1 MTSSALKRPLF
12 TMLALSLAISSAFAA
27 APVPEPTSAPVAI
40 EQPAD
45 RWDLSE
51 LYKSQ
56 ADFDADATKLSA
68 QLKQLASYKGQL
80 GASSARLK
88 SALDLYA
95 DARKRINTLG
105 VYASQYYDQ
114 DTGDNTGNQLNQR
127 AALMNNEFGQAAA
140 FIQPEILTIGAKR
153 IQAMLAQDKGLQ
165 LYRFQLDNIL
175 RNAPHTLD
183 AAGEQL
189 ISQFGL
195 ATGSASAIYQTLSS
209 SEMPWSTIKLSDGTE
224 ATIDLTDYE
233 QYREVGNRADRKLV
247 LDTYW
252 GKWKQFEHTF
262 GETLYGKLKT
272 DAAYAKV
279 RHYPDSQT
287 AALDADHLPPAV
299 YQTLIAQTNANLPT
313 LHRYFRLRARML
325 GIKDMAYY
333 DLYPPLVN
341 STRTFT
347 LAESKQMMLAAVAPL
362 GADYVKTLSA
372 AVNARWMDVYPSPRK
387 LPAALTLGDAYDV
400 HPYVLLNYTGNYAS
414 VTTMTHEWG
423 HAMHSVLSN
432 KAQPAMYAPYS
443 IFIAEIASTTNEA
456 LLLEHQLTVARDDDE
471 RLLYLGEALDELRGV
486 FFRQAMFAEFEAA
499 IHAKVDQGVALTG
512 AQISAIYL
520 DLLKRY
526 HGVAQG
532 VMTIDPLYSVEW
544 AYLPH
549 FYENFYVFKYATSIA
564 AAQEFAQRILAN
576 TPGAREA
583 YLKMLSSGSSADPY
597 ALVKAAG
604 VDLATPQPYQ
614 ALAARMNSIMDQIEA
629 IESRRGKYAG
639 LSANQTGTP
648 WRKLC
653 SVVLAPPKY
662 LAIVTRRASKKTPVF
677 AAELRRAVVTD
688 RMANVGDTPVRRHQ

>member
-1 MTSSALKRPLF
+1 MTTTALKRPLLALLAIS
-12 TMLALSLAISSAFAA
+12 LALSCTFPASA
-27 APVPEPTSAPVAI
+27 APSEATAQVQAGHSA
-40 EQPAD
+40 E
-45 RWDLSE
+45 RWDLSD
-51 LYKSQ
+51 LYQ
-56 ADFDADATKLSA
+56 TPAGFDSDASKLEP
-68 QLKQLASYKGQL
+68 QLQQFAGCKGQL

-88 SALDLYA
+88 SCLDLYSEVH
-95 DARKRINTLG
+95 KRLDRLKM
-105 VYASQYYDQ
+105 YASLYFYQ
-114 DTGDNTGNQLNQR
+114 DTGDKLGNQLNQH
-127 AALMNNEFGQAAA
+127 ADLLDNQFSQATA
-140 FIQPEILTIGAKR
+140 FVQPEILALGAKR
-153 IQAMLAQDKGLQ
+153 VHAMLARDKGLGP
-165 LYRFQLDNIL
+165 YRLQLDTIL

-189 ISQFGL
+189 VSQFGL

-224 ATIDLTDYE
+224 ATIDLTAYE
-233 QYREVGNRADRKLV
+233 QYREVSNRADRKLV
-247 LDTYW
+247 FDTYW

-262 GETLYGKLKT
+262 GATLYGKLKT

-279 RHYPDSQT
+279 RYYPDSQT
-287 AALDADHLPPAV
+287 AALDADHMPPAV

-313 LHRYFRLRARML
+313 LHRYFKLRARML

-443 IFIAEIASTTNEA
+443 IFVAEIASTTNEA

-526 HGVAQG
+526 HGVAQC

-629 IESRRGKYAG
+629 IEGKRGK
-639 LSANQTGTP
+639 
-648 WRKLC
+648 
-653 SVVLAPPKY
+653 
-662 LAIVTRRASKKTPVF
+662 
-677 AAELRRAVVTD
+677 
-688 RMANVGDTPVRRHQ
+688 